1 MDPSGK
7 ILQWNCHSVSNKKS
21 DLIYLI
27 NEYHPCILAVSETWL
42 RPDSNFRLSGYV
54 DVRKDRL
61 DGFGGVALFFKNNIL
76 FSHISIPSTHSNGFE
91 AVAARVEDLT
101 IVSLYI
107 PIPSKSIIRRLS
119 AVLNSLPKPLLVL
132 GDLNC
137 HHPVWGCGMSDV
149 AGNFLLDSLDT
160 LDLCIIN
167 DGSPTRRTRVSES
180 ASAVDLSLCSPELA
194 SLISWYVLPSTH
206 GSDHFP
212 ILLSIREKFSSS
224 DTPSNPPLLRYRLS
238 DSKLQWEEYDSLT
251 GLYAAELPSINSLN
265 LSSCVDGLIDTI
277 LLCANMSFPLKKC
290 RSNKMP
296 SPPWWDKDCSEAVK
310 LRKAAESTFCHSMTR
325 ENFSNLNYVI
335 AKTKRLFNKKKRD
348 SWKAFC
354 CSIGPNT
361 PLSLIW
367 KKILRYRR
375 SWCPAYRSYCPSQG
389 WADSF
394 MAKIAPQ
401 YCPHITELP
410 SAAIPF
416 SNDPLDQPFTFLELK
431 NILNSVKDSA
441 PGMDGIPYSFFS
453 NANDSLL
460 KYYLCLVNAIFES
473 NVVPVSWKS
482 QFIIPILKPNKDSTD
497 PNSYRP
503 IALSSVLAK
512 IAEHLIKNR
521 LEWFLERHNLLAKS
535 QYGFRKGRS
544 TMDSLAI
551 FTTDIRLSFTRNE
564 SVIGAFLD
572 ISAAYDSV
580 QLPILKNKLYRME
593 VPAKLVNFVMS
604 LLSERYIFLR
614 CSDPA
619 ITSSRVVWRGLPQGS
634 VLSPIL
640 YNVYTYDLE
649 SSVGLSRV
657 LQYADDLL
665 LYTCHQKIDIA
676 TSCLTESLQNLS
688 CWLFH
693 NGLDLSPSKSNIVVF
708 SRKRN
713 HPDIDICVN
722 GSGIPVKQSV
732 KFLGLILD
740 NKLNGSMHCEYI
752 VNKCEKNINVLRC
765 LSGVWWGAHPFNLKI
780 LYNAIIR
787 SVIDYGS
794 FLLDPVNKKSFKKY
808 DLVQSKA
815 LRIISGGM
823 KSSPINAL
831 QVECVDSPLYLRRQF
846 LANRFFFRSIQFLN
860 HPLFPKLQLL
870 HRYVHTSRYWR
881 CKNHPL
887 LTKSYTV
894 FQSIKDVTYRSTNL
908 PIFDFDYNIVISQ
921 PRVILNFDICKG
933 DLNADE
939 YFQSILKREWRGWH
953 TIFAD
958 ASKLSPVGC
967 VGCGVFHSQYNIV
980 QKVKCPPES
989 SVFTGECVALLEAVK
1004 YVLLFKLHRS
1014 IIFSD
1019 SRSSLQCLISNPF
1032 SSKIHNPIIFQ
1043 IKYHINECFLK
1054 KYEIVLVW
1062 IPGHVGISGN
1072 ERVDQIAKDAVA
1084 CGDKVPFLNYPHDL
1098 SSLPKLLLK
1107 KSWANFWS
1115 SSFKHK
1121 GAGYAKIQPDIPCKP
1136 WFARLNFSKRHV
1148 SSLIRMRLGHC
1159 CVPVH
1164 LKRIHIMDSSI
1175 CECGLDEGDLNHI
1188 FFSCP
1193 LLDHSSF
1200 FSSLI
1205 SLKVSFPSSISVL
1218 LSLPNFNIYKTIIDF
1233 ISVNNIHL

>member
-1 MDPSGK
+1 MDPSGR
-7 ILQWNCHSVSNKKS
+7 ILQWNCHSISNKKS

-27 NEYHPCILAVSETWL
+27 NKHHPCILAMSETWL
-42 RPDSNFRLSGYV
+42 RPDSNFRLPGYV

-61 DGFGGVALFFKNNIL
+61 DGFGGVALYFKNNIS
-76 FSHISIPSTHSNGFE
+76 FSHISIPSTHSIE
-91 AVAARVEDLT
+91 AVAARVEDFT

-107 PIPSKSIIRRLS
+107 PIPSKSIIRSLS
-119 AVLNSLPKPLLVL
+119 TILNSLPKPLLVL

-137 HHPVWGCGMSDV
+137 HHSVWGCGMSDV
-149 AGNFLLDSLDT
+149 SGIFLLDSLDS

-167 DGSPTRRTRVSES
+167 DGSPTRRTRINELT
-180 ASAVDLSLCSPELA
+180 SAVDLSLCSPELA
-194 SLISWYVLPSTH
+194 SLMSWCVLPSSH

-212 ILLSIREKFSSS
+212 IILSIRQKFSCS
-224 DTPSNPPLLRYRLS
+224 DAPSNPPLLKYHLN
-238 DSKLQWEEYDSLT
+238 DSKLQWEEYGSLT
-251 GLYAAELPSINSLN
+251 GLYASKLPSINSLN
-265 LSSCVDGLIDTI
+265 LKFCVDGLIDTI
-277 LLCANMSFPLKKC
+277 LQCANMSFPLKKG
-290 RSNKMP
+290 RSIKIP
-296 SPPWWDKDCSEAVK
+296 SPPWWDKECSEAVN
-310 LRKAAESTFCHSMTR
+310 LRKAAESAFCHSMTR
-325 ENFSNLNYVI
+325 ENFSNLNKII
-335 AKTKRLFNKKKRD
+335 AKTKRLFHKKKRD

-367 KKILRYRR
+367 KKIHRYRR
-375 SWCPAYRSYCPSQG
+375 SWCPPFRNYSPSQG

-401 YCPHITELP
+401 YCPHIMELP
-410 SAAIPF
+410 SSVIPI

-431 NILNSVKDSA
+431 YILSSVKDSA
-441 PGMDGIPYSFFS
+441 PGIDGIPYSFLS

-473 NVVPVSWKS
+473 NLVPVSWKS
-482 QFIIPILKPNKDSTD
+482 QYIIPILKPNKDSTD

-521 LEWFLERHNLLAKS
+521 LEWFLERHNLLANT

-580 QLPILKNKLYRME
+580 QLPILKNKLYHLK
-593 VPAKLVNFVMS
+593 VPAKLANLIMN
-604 LLSERYIFLR
+604 LLSERYIYLR
-614 CSDPA
+614 CSDPV
-619 ITSSRVVWRGLPQGS
+619 ISSSRVVWRGLPQGS
-634 VLSPIL
+634 VLSPLL

-649 SSVGLSRV
+649 SSVGLCRV

-665 LYTCHQKIDIA
+665 LYTCHQKINIA
-676 TSCLTESLQNLS
+676 SSCLTDSLQNLS
-688 CWLFH
+688 HWLFY
-693 NGLDLSPSKSNIVVF
+693 NGLDLSPSKSNIVLF

-713 HPDIDICVN
+713 LPDIDIRVN
-722 GSGIPVKQSV
+722 GSSIPVKESV

-765 LSGVWWGAHPFNLKI
+765 LAGVWWGAHPFNLKI

-787 SVIDYGS
+787 SVLDYGS
-794 FLLDPVNKKSFKKY
+794 FLLEPANKKSLKKY
-808 DLVQSKA
+808 DLIQSKA

-823 KSSPINAL
+823 KSSPIKAL

-887 LTKSYTV
+887 LTKSYSV

-908 PIFDFDYNIVISQ
+908 PIFDFDYNVVISQ

-939 YFQSILKREWRGWH
+939 YFREILKREWKGWH
-953 TIFAD
+953 TIFTD

-967 VGCGVFHSQYNIV
+967 VGCGVFHSQYDIV

-989 SVFTGECVALLEAVK
+989 SVFTGECVAILEAIK
-1004 YVLLFKLHRS
+1004 FVLLFKLHRS

-1019 SRSSLQCLISNPF
+1019 SRSSLQSLLSNPF

-1043 IKYHINECFLK
+1043 IKHYINQCSLK
-1054 KYEIVLVW
+1054 GYETVLAW
-1062 IPGHVGISGN
+1062 IPGHVGIFGN
-1072 ERVDQIAKDAVA
+1072 ERVDRVAKDAVA

-1098 SSLPKLLLK
+1098 GNLPKVFFK
-1107 KSWANFWS
+1107 KSWDNVWS
-1115 SSFKHK
+1115 SQCKHRST
-1121 GAGYAKIQPDIPCKP
+1121 GYAKIQPNILCKP
-1136 WFARLNFSKRHV
+1136 WFARWNFSKRHV

-1159 CVPVH
+1159 CVPTH

-1175 CECGLDEGDLNHI
+1175 CECGLDEGDLNHL

-1200 FSSLI
+1200 YSSLI
-1205 SLKVSFPSSISVL
+1205 SLKTIFPTSISVL
-1218 LSLPNFNIYKTIIDF
+1218 LSSPHFDIYKTIINF
-1233 ISVNNIHL
+1233 ICDNNINV